1 MSDPT
6 PPTDVLQYYD
16 TFAEES
22 RLRAGASQLEFERT
36 KEILARELPAPPS
49 RVLDVGGAAGAY
61 SLWLAAEGYEVHL
74 VDASSRLIALARERN
89 TEAGG
94 GIATLHVADARALPQ
109 PDGFADAVLLMGP
122 LYHLQ
127 DAGDRLTALKEVARV
142 LVPGGVVAVAA
153 ISRFA
158 SALDGLARARGKDPA
173 FVALRDRDLRDGRHF
188 NESGHPEYFTTAYF
202 HHPAQLAEEVQHA
215 GFQDVRVFGVE
226 GPGWIIGD
234 FDERWADPVLRDDVV
249 AVARAVESEPSI
261 VGASAHL
268 LAVARLSQS
277 QP

>member
-1 MSDPT
+1 MIDPA
-6 PPTDVLQYYD
+6 PPSDVLRYYD

-22 RLRAGASQLEFERT
+22 RLNADASQLELERT
-36 KEILARELPAPPS
+36 KEILTRELPASPS
-49 RVLDVGGAAGAY
+49 RVIDVGGAAGVY
-61 SLWLAAEGYEVHL
+61 SLWLAAKGYEVHL
-74 VDASSRLIALARERN
+74 VDASSRLVALARERN
-89 TEAGG
+89 TESAG

-127 DAGDRLTALKEVARV
+127 DAGDRLAALKEAARV
-142 LVPGGVVAVAA
+142 LVPGGVVAVAG

-173 FVALRDRDLRDGRHF
+173 FVAIRDRDLRDGRHS
-188 NESGHPEYFTTAYF
+188 NESRHPEYFTTAYF
-202 HHPAQLAEEVQHA
+202 HHPVELAEEVQHA
-215 GFQDVRVFGVE
+215 SFQDVRVFGVE

-234 FDERWADPVLRDDVV
+234 FASRWADPILRDDMM

-268 LAVARLSQS
+268 LAIGRLPPS